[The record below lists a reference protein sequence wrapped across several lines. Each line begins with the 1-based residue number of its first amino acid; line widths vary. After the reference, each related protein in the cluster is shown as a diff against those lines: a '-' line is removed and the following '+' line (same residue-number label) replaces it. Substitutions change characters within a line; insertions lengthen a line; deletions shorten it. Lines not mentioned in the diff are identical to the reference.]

1 MNLNTFHILFGAF
14 KCKLFCLSRT
24 IKEICLEKNYIKPNI
39 TLFVALLNTA
49 LICGSHEVTLLKSLV
64 PVLHRSVFCVLQ
76 SAGTSYLRSVTLCD
90 PEIEAVN
97 TMKPRQPQ
105 ESWAKVSILTQD
117 QAGQMWV

>member
-64 PVLHRSVFCVLQ
+64 PVLHSGVFLCT
-76 SAGTSYLRSVTLCD
+76 AKCRHLRSFTLCD